1 LCEAKSFLM
10 KQINMVDLRT
20 QYHRIKDEI
29 DTAIQDVL
37 ESTAFIKGPQVKEFS
52 AHLSEYLNV
61 KHVTPCGNGTDA
73 LQIALM
79 ALDLKP
85 GDEVIT
91 PDFTFISTAEVIK
104 LLGLKPVMVDVN
116 RSDFNISVEK
126 LQEAITENTKVIIP
140 VHLFGQ
146 CANMDEINR
155 IARENNLF
163 VIEDA
168 AQTLGAD
175 YYTGESYKKAG
186 TLGDIG
192 CTSFFPSKN
201 LGCYGDGGAIY
212 TNNDDYADKISTIAN
227 HGSHVKYYHSR
238 VGVNSRLD
246 TLQAAIL
253 DVKLQYLDQY
263 NQARQKAADF
273 YNRELKGIDRI
284 TLPEVTGNS
293 NHIYHQYT
301 LKLEKG
307 VNRDD
312 FKAYL
317 KSKGIPSMVYYPVP
331 MHLQEAFN
339 EGEYTEGDFP
349 VSEELCRSVL
359 SIPMHTELD
368 EEQLKYITETIKR
381 YFPS

>member
-1 LCEAKSFLM
+1 M
-10 KQINMVDLRT
+10 RQINMVDLQT

-29 DTAIQDVL
+29 DRAIQDVL
-37 ESTAFIKGPQVKEFS
+37 ESTAFIKGPQVKTFS
-52 AHLSEYLNV
+52 RHLAEYLDV
-61 KHVTPCGNGTDA
+61 DHVIPCGNGTDA

-79 ALDLKP
+79 AMDLKP

-104 LLGLKPVMVDVN
+104 LLGLKPVLVDVN
-116 RSDFNISVEK
+116 REDFNISVNK
-126 LQEAITENTKVIIP
+126 LREAITERTRVIIP

-155 IARENNLF
+155 LAKENDIV

-168 AQTLGAD
+168 AQALGAD
-175 YYTGESYKKAG
+175 YHMNGSYKKAG
-186 TLGDIG
+186 TLGHIG

-201 LGCYGDGGAIY
+201 LGCYGDGGAVF
-212 TNNDDYADKISTIAN
+212 TDNPDYADRISTIGN

-238 VGVNSRLD
+238 VGINSRLD

-263 NQARQKAADF
+263 SQARQKAAEH
-273 YNRELKGIDRI
+273 YNRELKGIHQI
-284 TLPEVTGNS
+284 TLPAVTGQS

-301 LKLEKG
+301 LKLGKEL
-307 VNRDD
+307 NRED
-312 FKAYL
+312 FKDFL
-317 KSKGIPSMVYYPVP
+317 KSKGVPSMVYYPVP

-339 EGEYTEGDFP
+339 EGKYSEGDFP
-349 VSEELCRSVL
+349 VSEELCKSVV
-359 SIPMHTELD
+359 SIPMHTEMD
-368 EEQLKYITETIKR
+368 EEQLNYITETIKQ
-381 YFPS
+381 YFVS